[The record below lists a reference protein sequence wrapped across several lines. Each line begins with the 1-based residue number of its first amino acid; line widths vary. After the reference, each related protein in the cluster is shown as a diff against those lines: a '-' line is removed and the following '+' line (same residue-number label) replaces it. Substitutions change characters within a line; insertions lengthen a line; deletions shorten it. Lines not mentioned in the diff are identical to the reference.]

1 MSTCDSTDA
10 PLYTAAECKVEI
22 LRIDALIA
30 EISTKP
36 VGVGVPGVGNAH
48 YAGRLSDLRRE
59 RNVWTARRDVALR
72 YERACATGVCRSS
85 MQGPKQVLE

>member
-1 MSTCDSTDA
+1 MPTCDPTNA
-10 PLYTAAECKVEI
+10 PLYTAAECKTEI

-48 YAGRLSDLRRE
+48 YAGRLGDLRRE
-59 RNVWTARRDVALR
+59 RNVWTARRDEALR
-72 YERACATGVCRSS
+72 YDRACSTGRCTSS
-85 MQGPKQVLE
+85 LQGPKQVLE